1 MKKVIILFALMLT
14 GCVEAK
20 EEIVCN
26 TTIEYIE
33 VIKYVEVDN
42 IIIETE
48 YIEKLVKVP
57 YEVIKEVIVE
67 VPVEVIV
74 YETITKTKYVD
85 KIQYVYQVEY
95 ITEYVEKNSIVML
108 GDSLTESLI
117 LPQIV
122 GTSIFNQG
130 IWGDRT
136 IDLLDRLDDVIL
148 LNPDVIYLMVG
159 INDLGWGYSVADVID
174 NYNLIVDTLKTELPN
189 VVIYLQS
196 VLPIT
201 ENSYYPNYES
211 INNKVLELNEE
222 LQTVTTSGLQY
233 IDLHSLYVDDN
244 GYMNNVYTIDGVH
257 LTELGYSIWLD
268 ELSKYGF

>member
-1 MKKVIILFALMLT
+1 MKKFIILFALMLT

-26 TTIEYIE
+26 STIEYIE
-33 VIKYVEVDN
+33 VIEYVEVDN

-48 YIEKLVKVP
+48 YIEVLVKVP
-57 YEVIKEVIVE
+57 YEVIVE

-74 YETITKTKYVD
+74 ENTVYETITKTRYVD

-108 GDSLTESLI
+108 GDSLTESFI

-122 GTSIFNQG
+122 GTSIFNHG

-136 IDLLDRLDDVIL
+136 IDLLDRLDDVIA

-159 INDLGWGYSVADVID
+159 INDLGWGYSVVDVIA
-174 NYNLIVDTLKTELPN
+174 NYNLIVDKLKTELPD

-201 ENSYYPNYES
+201 KNSYYPNYES
-211 INNKVLELNEE
+211 INNKVVGLNEE
-222 LQTVTTSGLQY
+222 LETMTTSGLQY
-233 IDLHSLYVDDN
+233 IDLHSSFVDDN
-244 GYMNNVYTIDGVH
+244 GNMRSEFTVDGVH
-257 LTELGYSIWLD
+257 LTELGYSVWIE
-268 ELSKYGF
+268 ELKK